1 MKIFISH
8 SSKDKIRYVDKV
20 VKKLIEK
27 LGENSVVYDSLTFE
41 AGEKSIDEINRT
53 LAITDLYVILLSE
66 TALDSNWVKYELS
79 KANKK
84 FNEKQLNRIFP
95 LIIEST
101 LKYSDD
107 KIPDWLRA
115 YNLKYIVRPAK
126 AAKLIIERAKDIGWK
141 LHPNSLY
148 KNNI

>member
-115 YNLKYIVRPAK
+115 
-126 AAKLIIERAKDIGWK
+126 
-141 LHPNSLY
+141 
-148 KNNI
+148 